1 MSAMFLAA
9 QPLGSMSSLTPL
21 MAFWWGAGGS
31 LAIEILS
38 LYNEIKTANTSGL
51 PAYYKNPL
59 FWFVR
64 LLVTAIA
71 GGLAI
76 AEEAAKPLLATNI
89 GASAPA
95 ILQLLT
101 KPPGPVGPASGAGAG
116 AAGANGA
123 GAGATGV

>member
-1 MSAMFLAA
+1 MLFEASV
-9 QPLGSMSSLTPL
+9 PSTSNSLTPA

-31 LAIEILS
+31 LAIEVLS
-38 LYNEIKTANTSGL
+38 LYNEIRAANATGV

-64 LLVTAIA
+64 ILVTGIA
-71 GGLAI
+71 GALAI
-76 AEEAAKPLLATNI
+76 AEEATKPLLAINI

-101 KPPGPVGPASGAGAG
+101 KPATTLVPTVLAVPPVK
-116 AAGANGA
+116 
-123 GAGATGV
+123 

>member
-1 MSAMFLAA
+1 MLLEA
-9 QPLGSMSSLTPL
+9 QSPLTTSLTPV
-21 MAFWWGAGGS
+21 MAFWWAAGGS

-38 LYNEIKTANTSGL
+38 LYSEIRAANASGL

-64 LLVTAIA
+64 ILVTAIA

-76 AEEAAKPLLATNI
+76 AEEAAKPLLAINI

-101 KPPGPVGPASGAGAG
+101 KPPATGTPAVAPPASS
-116 AAGANGA
+116 
-123 GAGATGV
+123 

>member
-1 MSAMFLAA
+1 M
-9 QPLGSMSSLTPL
+9 PTLTPM

-38 LYNEIKTANTSGL
+38 LYNEIKAADASGL

-71 GGLAI
+71 GSLAI
-76 AEEAAKPLLATNI
+76 AEEAGKPLLAINI

-101 KPPGPVGPASGAGAG
+101 KPASLSGPGGSTGGPGGSGAK
-116 AAGANGA
+116 
-123 GAGATGV
+123 TPDKGVGDGG

>member
-1 MSAMFLAA
+1 MFLDT
-9 QPLGSMSSLTPL
+9 QPMGALTPTF
-21 MAFWWGAGGS
+21 AFLWGAGGS

-38 LYNEIKTANTSGL
+38 LYSEIRTVNAAGV

-64 LLVTAIA
+64 ILVTAIA
-71 GGLAI
+71 GALAV
-76 AEEAAKPLLATNI
+76 AEEATNPLLAINI

-101 KPPGPVGPASGAGAG
+101 KPPSR
-116 AAGANGA
+116 
-123 GAGATGV
+123 

>member
-1 MSAMFLAA
+1 VPST
-9 QPLGSMSSLTPL
+9 SNSLTPT

-38 LYNEIKTANTSGL
+38 LYNEIRAANATGV

-64 LLVTAIA
+64 ILVTGIA
-71 GGLAI
+71 GALAI
-76 AEEAAKPLLATNI
+76 AEEAAKPLLAINI

-101 KPPGPVGPASGAGAG
+101 KPPVTVAQNAPALPPGK
-116 AAGANGA
+116 
-123 GAGATGV
+123 